1 MQVRTYRKIH
11 RYLGLVVG
19 VQLLLWTGSG
29 LFFALNPIEKVRG
42 ETEQA
47 EPPSI
52 PTDVRVASPGAALDA
67 LRGRS
72 GGVEIV
78 SVLLRPHLDSLV
90 YEITFR
96 EEGVTGWAMAE
107 ASSGE
112 LRDPVGHD
120 EAVALAR
127 RDFAVS
133 AEISAVDLLTDVEL
147 DSEYRGGP
155 LPAYRVVFDHPLGTN
170 IYVSSDRGRV
180 TARRNN
186 RWRQF
191 DFLWMFHIMDYNA
204 RDDFN
209 TVVLQLASVL
219 GLVTVLS
226 GFILAG
232 VTSPK
237 LRGWLQRRQV

>member
-42 ETEQA
+42 ETEQT
-47 EPPSI
+47 EPHSVPADLDI
-52 PTDVRVASPGAALDA
+52 ASPGAALDE
-67 LRGRS
+67 LIDS
-72 GGVEIV
+72 GDHVEV
-78 SVLLRPHLDSLV
+78 LSVLLRPHLDGSV
-90 YEITFR
+90 YEISYR
-96 EEGVTGWAMAE
+96 ENGATRWAMAE

-112 LRDPVGHD
+112 LREPAGRD

-133 AEISAVDLLTDVEL
+133 AEIAAVDLLTDVES

-155 LPAYRVVFDHPLGTN
+155 LPAYRVAFDHPLGTN

-180 TARRNN
+180 MARRND

-204 RDDFN
+204 RDNFN
-209 TVVLQLASVL
+209 TVVLQLASAL

-226 GFILAG
+226 GFVLAG

-237 LRGWLQRRQV
+237 LRGWLQRRRK